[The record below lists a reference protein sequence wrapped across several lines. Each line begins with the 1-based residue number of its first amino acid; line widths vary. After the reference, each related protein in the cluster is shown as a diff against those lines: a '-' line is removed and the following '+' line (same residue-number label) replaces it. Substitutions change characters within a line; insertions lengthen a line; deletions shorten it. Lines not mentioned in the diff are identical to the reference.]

1 MKCDDLRKVLN
12 KVNER
17 IARAVPFAIRIGNR
31 IHRRAAFASICI
43 LLIVILGTIISGI
56 TAAYTDSINVVGV
69 EIYWDQACTKR
80 TLSLDWGIIEP
91 ITNSTFGVKGSI
103 GRKLGLGLNFNFL

>member
-56 TAAYTDSINVVGV
+56 TAAYTDSINGVGV
-69 EIYWDQACTKR
+69 EIYWDQDCTKR

-91 ITNSTFGVKGSI
+91 ITNSTLRGKGEYRKEVGFGVK
-103 GRKLGLGLNFNFL
+103 F